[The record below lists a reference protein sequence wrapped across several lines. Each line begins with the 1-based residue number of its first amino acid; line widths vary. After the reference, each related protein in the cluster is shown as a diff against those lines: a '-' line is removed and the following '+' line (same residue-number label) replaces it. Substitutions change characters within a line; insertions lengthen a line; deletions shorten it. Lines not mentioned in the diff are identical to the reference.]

1 MMGGLNVAADFLH
14 GMQICRTNGQMV
26 QMKLLKTALLVLVT
40 VLTGGAVHAALLIH
54 DYGLNGVL
62 TDTNGGPSLVASGGV
77 LGETTYTFG
86 PNQGLSLRNGFTNN
100 QNYSLEIRFSMDAT
114 RGNQKILDFKNLS
127 QDAGIYNLNSQLNG
141 PPVTTGSGS
150 LESGGE
156 NLNLTLTRELGF
168 VPISH
173 SKPLGAAVPGS
184 LQAGSGLVNLILTRE
199 LGSSSVV
206 GYVGGVQKF
215 TFTDAAQLA
224 VFDSPGGNF
233 AHFFK
238 DDVTTFGTE
247 SSAGVVDFIRIYDGV
262 LTTVE
267 AACLSSTKPDVTPL
281 TGCGIQW
288 GPSGQDVPEPSSL
301 ALLGLGLVG
310 LFVGK
315 RRRHRNRR
323 PLTV

>member
-1 MMGGLNVAADFLH
+1 M
-14 GMQICRTNGQMV
+14 
-26 QMKLLKTALLVLVT
+26 
-40 VLTGGAVHAALLIH
+40 
-54 DYGLNGVL
+54 
-62 TDTNGGPSLVASGGV
+62 
-77 LGETTYTFG
+77 
-86 PNQGLSLRNGFTNN
+86 
-100 QNYSLEIRFSMDAT
+100 
-114 RGNQKILDFKNLS
+114 
-127 QDAGIYNLNSQLNG
+127 
-141 PPVTTGSGS
+141 
-150 LESGGE
+150 
-156 NLNLTLTRELGF
+156 
-168 VPISH
+168 
-173 SKPLGAAVPGS
+173 
-184 LQAGSGLVNLILTRE
+184 NLILTRE
-199 LGSSSVV
+199 LDTRTVV

-224 VFDSPGGNF
+224 VFDSPGGNL

-247 SSAGVVDFIRIYDGV
+247 ASTAVVDFIRVYDGV

-315 RRRHRNRR
+315 RRL
-323 PLTV
+323 PGTSWY